1 MGTAGQNAQA
11 STGPV
16 LEVKNQG
23 QEVHVMG
30 HVFQVIAGRLQVKV
44 KGRQCQD
51 KDRLEA
57 NAWDRML
64 AG

>member
-1 MGTAGQNAQA
+1 MPKLAQ
-11 STGPV
+11 V
-16 LEVKNQG
+16 EVKNQS

-30 HVFQVIAGRLQVKV
+30 HVFQVSVGRLQVKV
-44 KGRQCQD
+44 KGKECQD

>member
-1 MGTAGQNAQA
+1 MGY
-11 STGPV
+11 
-16 LEVKNQG
+16 
-23 QEVHVMG
+23 
-30 HVFQVIAGRLQVKV
+30 VFQVIAERLQVKV
-44 KGRQCQD
+44 KGKECQD

>member
-1 MGTAGQNAQA
+1 MPKLAQ
-11 STGPV
+11 V
-16 LEVKNQG
+16 EVKNQG
-23 QEVHVMG
+23 HEVHVMG

-51 KDRLEA
+51 KDRPEA